1 MGQGCQTPFL
11 RSLRPAFESSPDFT
25 HWVVFLGLAAPGKQ
39 PKPLKIYF
47 KCIAPSS
54 KNSLVAENSA
64 MLILPINLETWTPP
78 AAPNLLP
85 AANRSSLSL
94 ATPNIELI
102 NQDLDTV
109 LGSQLHSQ

>member
-1 MGQGCQTPFL
+1 
-11 RSLRPAFESSPDFT
+11 
-25 HWVVFLGLAAPGKQ
+25 
-39 PKPLKIYF
+39 
-47 KCIAPSS
+47 
-54 KNSLVAENSA
+54 
-64 MLILPINLETWTPP
+64 
-78 AAPNLLP
+78 LP